1 MTKTLKPV
9 LHQLLEMGIRP
20 DTPVIEA
27 QKTYMFNL
35 FLLVATP
42 FALLSFV
49 INIFSHN
56 YLPAVLNIV
65 QLSIFATSYRI
76 AYTRKNLHF
85 RTSLLMALALIA
97 IVSAY
102 YYKNGSEYRLLIMIV
117 AAVVFFDKNWQ
128 YLFFAT
134 MVAIVFVLIRLDD
147 MFPENMSNSE
157 MTGNILKI
165 LLPIFLFVTCLFYFK
180 HIYFKNLIQL
190 EMTNK
195 ELSLAK
201 EQKERILNA
210 VAHDLRSPISNIAGI
225 SKMMLL
231 DDHFS
236 QDQKQLL
243 KLIERSS
250 DTSLILINDL
260 LQNSNAIIES
270 AILQQVDLNELMSRF
285 LPALQF
291 RANEKNISIQTEL
304 LSLPLMVAVDSDRIE
319 RVITNLVNNAIKFSP
334 EKSVITIG
342 VCREASH
349 ALLMVKDQGI
359 GIPKKNHELIFD
371 MFTNAKR
378 KGTAGEKS
386 FGMGLSICKQIVEQ
400 HEGSISLEGE
410 PGTGSSFYVRLPL
423 DYRFPV

>member
-1 MTKTLKPV
+1 MTQTPTPV
-9 LHQLLEMGIRP
+9 LHQFLEMGVRP

-35 FLLVATP
+35 FLLVATH

-49 INIFSHN
+49 INIASHN
-56 YLPAVLNIV
+56 YLLALLNIV
-65 QLSIFATSYRI
+65 QLSIFAVSYRI
-76 AYTRKNLHF
+76 TYTRKNLHF
-85 RTSLLMALALIA
+85 RTGLLLVLALIA

-102 YYKNGSEYRLLIMIV
+102 FYKNGSEYRLLIMMI

-128 YLFFAT
+128 YFFFAIL
-134 MVAIVFVLIRLDD
+134 VALVFVLIRLDD
-147 MFPENMSNSE
+147 MFPENMSGTE
-157 MTGNILKI
+157 ITGNILKI

-190 EMTNK
+190 EKTNK

-225 SKMMLL
+225 SKMILL

-236 QDQKQLL
+236 HDQKQLL

-260 LQNSNAIIES
+260 LQNSNAIIQS
-270 AILQQVDLNELMSRF
+270 AIPQQVDLNELMSRF
-285 LPALQF
+285 LPSLQF
-291 RANEKNISIQTEL
+291 RAKEKNISIQTEL
-304 LSLPLMVAVDSDRIE
+304 LSPPLMVAVDSDRIE
-319 RVITNLVNNAIKFSP
+319 RVITNLVNNAIKFSS
-334 EKSVITIG
+334 EKSVITIV
-342 VCREASH
+342 VCREAGH
-349 ALLMVKDQGI
+349 ALVMVKDQGI
-359 GIPKKNHELIFD
+359 GIPKENHELIFD

-378 KGTAGEKS
+378 KETAGEKS

-400 HEGSISLEGE
+400 YEGSISLESE
-410 PGTGSSFYVRLPL
+410 PGSGSSFYVRLPL
-423 DYRFPV
+423 HYRSPV